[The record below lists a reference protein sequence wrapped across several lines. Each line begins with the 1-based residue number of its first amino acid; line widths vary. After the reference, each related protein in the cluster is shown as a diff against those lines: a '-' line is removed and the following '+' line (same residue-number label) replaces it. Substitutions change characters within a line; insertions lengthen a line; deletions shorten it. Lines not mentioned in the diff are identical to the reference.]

1 MSDQP
6 TRTEADIV
14 PVDQAVGGDADNPGI
29 TQPVTQDEIDDIL
42 NNQTMPIEERQM
54 RLEELR
60 SRIGTRENADRGD
73 DMSAIEMQLSE
84 ALGLLADG
92 GHTYST
98 AEGVGMDPAGRADAR
113 SPDDERSLGRPD
125 AVGTREPE

>member
-29 TQPVTQDEIDDIL
+29 AQPVTQDEIDDIL
-42 NNQTMPIEERQM
+42 SNQAMTIEERQM

-60 SRIGTRENADRGD
+60 SRVGARQNADRGD
-73 DMSAIEMQLSE
+73 EMSAIEMQLSE

-92 GHTYST
+92 GHTYAT

-113 SPDDERSLGRPD
+113 APDDDRSLGGPD
-125 AVGTREPE
+125 AAGTREPK